1 MLLVNTNGVVDNHFS
16 KCSRNGVNL
25 LVVFITQY
33 DILSL
38 KERLS
43 KRNIV
48 PYLYNTAVT
57 YVDVQR

>member
-1 MLLVNTNGVVDNHFS
+1 MFILL
-16 KCSRNGVNL
+16 
-25 LVVFITQY
+25 TQY

-43 KRNIV
+43 KRNV
-48 PYLYNTAVT
+48 LPYLYNTAVT